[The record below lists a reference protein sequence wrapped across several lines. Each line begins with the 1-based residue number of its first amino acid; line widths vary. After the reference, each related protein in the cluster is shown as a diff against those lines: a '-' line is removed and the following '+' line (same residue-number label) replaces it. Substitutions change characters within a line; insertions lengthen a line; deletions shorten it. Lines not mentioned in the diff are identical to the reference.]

1 MPSTFTQERIAMNR
15 NARRRHRPLRL
26 IVRAVLALLMAT
38 LISNERVRS
47 QGTIQVNT
55 LTAGIADDGLCS
67 LQEAI
72 YAANVDAAYNG
83 CPAGNGDDVI
93 ELQAGATYRMSAP
106 VDDPYN
112 PLGPTAT
119 PIVLTN
125 ITIEAHGARLV
136 RSNPD
141 GSTSGL
147 PNFRAFAV
155 SHLAPGASAC
165 AIVPIDLE
173 LLACGVDE
181 SDSLGIGTSVGQL
194 TIRNAYIKGFT
205 ARGGNGGP
213 GGGGGLGAGGAIY
226 VAYARLVL
234 ENSTFQENS
243 ATGGNGGAN
252 DSGGGY
258 GGGGGLGGNGGTGH
272 NNGGGGGGGGSRGN
286 GGNGYGGGG
295 VGTGEGGGG
304 GGGTVQPGR
313 DGVSGFDAAPPRAV
327 RCGGRGGAVVLGVGL
342 DPLSQNGEDG
352 VCPGGG
358 GGGGRNSIYLIEL
371 FPGDGGTGNYGG
383 GGAGAAVRE
392 LPPANGGHGGFGGGG
407 GATEGIVEFIAG
419 GDGGDGGF
427 GGGGGAG
434 TGSLCC
440 GGPGSGGSFAGDA
453 DDFNGG
459 GGGGLGGAIF
469 GDFAAI
475 TIRNSTFYGNAATR
489 GHYGGGNANDG
500 RDAGGAI
507 FAVDGSVTVL
517 NSTIASNTTAKKGG
531 GIVVY
536 RSSRGLS
543 AALTLSNS
551 IIAGNSSLDGQG
563 ECFVLNSVSVQGT
576 NNLITNN
583 TVNAVPES
591 GDSDPF
597 KNPHACPGAPS
608 TSPDPALGSLQVTPP
623 GNTPTMAIGSNS
635 PAFNA
640 GDGATCETYDQRG
653 VFRPFFA
660 PCDIG
665 AFELATQA
673 DVSVTKTTTS
683 PIVAG
688 GDVTYSITARNAGPI
703 AAAAV
708 QLTDPLPSSAT
719 FKSLTVP
726 SGWTCSKP
734 AVGNTGSIS
743 CSNPSLA
750 VNAADAFTLVVH
762 LPSSLGDGS
771 QICNTANI
779 STTTTDPQTA
789 NNTVSACGTVTT
801 RADLRL
807 TQTSST
813 SGRAGKGTA
822 TFTVTVRNDGPSDSQ
837 NVALLATSSLF
848 IGPPP
853 ATVTASPNATCTVAE
868 STVSCRWTS
877 LAAGASDTVQI
888 DVPWKS
894 AVGSVCDTATISA
907 GTVDP
912 NAINNTSSACIG
924 KR

>member
-1 MPSTFTQERIAMNR
+1 MNR
-15 NARRRHRPLRL
+15 KARRGHRPHRL
-26 IVRAVLALLMAT
+26 LMRTVLALLMAT
-38 LISNERVRS
+38 LISNHRVRT

-83 CPAGNGDDVI
+83 CVAGSGDDVI
-93 ELQAGATYRMSAP
+93 ELEAGATYRMSSP
-106 VDDPYN
+106 VDDAFN

-125 ITIEAHGARLV
+125 ITIEAHGAQLV
-136 RSNPD
+136 RSNPN
-141 GSTSGL
+141 GTTTGL

-155 SHLAPGASAC
+155 SHLAAPSSAC
-165 AIVPIDLE
+165 SLVPIDLQ
-173 LLACGVDE
+173 LAACGVDQ
-181 SDSLGIGTSVGQL
+181 SNSLGIGASVGQL
-194 TIRNAYIKGFT
+194 TIRNAHIKGF
-205 ARGGNGGP
+205 AAKGGNGGP

-226 VAYARLVL
+226 VAYGKLVV

-252 DSGGGY
+252 GSGGGF
-258 GGGGGLGGNGGTGH
+258 GGGGGLSGNGGVGH

-286 GGNGYGGGG
+286 GGNGREELG
-295 VGTGEGGGG
+295 VGTGAGGGG
-304 GGGTVQPGR
+304 GGGTVQSGH
-313 DGVSGFDAAPPRAV
+313 DGVDAFDSAPARAV
-327 RCGGRGGAVVLGVGL
+327 RCGGRGGSVKAEVGL
-342 DPLSQNGEDG
+342 DPLPQDGEDG

-358 GGGGRNSIYLIEL
+358 GGGGRNSIFVVEL
-371 FPGDGGTGNYGG
+371 FPGDGGAGNYGG
-383 GGAGAAVRE
+383 GGGGGAVRE

-407 GATEGIVEFIAG
+407 GATEGIAEFIAG

-434 TGSLCC
+434 TGNVAT

-469 GDFAAI
+469 SDAGAI
-475 TIRNSTFYGNAATR
+475 TVRNSTFYGNAALR
-489 GHYGGGNANDG
+489 GHFGGGNANDG

-517 NSTIASNTTAKKGG
+517 NSTIASNATAKKGG
-531 GIVVY
+531 GIVIY
-536 RSSRGLS
+536 RSSRSGFA

-551 IIAGNSSLDGQG
+551 IIAGNSALDGSG
-563 ECFVLNSVSVQGT
+563 ECFVLNSVTVQGT

-583 TVNAVPES
+583 RVSEVPES

-597 KNPHACPGAPS
+597 KNPHPCPGAPVS
-608 TSPDPALGSLQVTPP
+608 SADPALGPLQVTPP
-623 GNTPTMAIGSNS
+623 GNTPTMAIANSS

-640 GDGATCETYDQRG
+640 GDNATCETYDQRG
-653 VFRPFFA
+653 VFRPLFPA
-660 PCDIG
+660 CDIG

-673 DVSVTKTTTS
+673 DVSVTKTATS

-688 GDVTYSITARNAGPI
+688 GDVTYNITARNAGPVD
-703 AAAAV
+703 AAAV
-708 QLTDPLPSSAT
+708 QLNDSLPSNAT

-726 SGWTCSKP
+726 SGWTCSMP
-734 AVGNTGSIS
+734 AVGNTGTIN
-743 CSNPSLA
+743 CSKPSLT

-762 LPSSLGDGS
+762 LPPSLGDGT
-771 QICNTANI
+771 QICNTADI
-779 STTTTDPQTA
+779 STTTSDPQVA
-789 NNTVSACGTVTT
+789 NNSATACGTVTT
-801 RADLRL
+801 RADLRI
-807 TQTSST
+807 TQSSST
-813 SGRAGKGTA
+813 TGRAGKGTA
-822 TFTVTVRNDGPSDSQ
+822 TFTLTVRNDGPSDSQ

-868 STVSCRWTS
+868 STVNCRWTS
-877 LAAGASDTVQI
+877 LTAGTSDVVRI

-894 AVGSVCDTATISA
+894 AVGSVCDTATLSA
-907 GTVDP
+907 GTIDP